1 MIMQLHTCPKESL
14 AAALAFNARDLSAEH
29 RDAWA
34 WGIVIG
40 WDPESLQELAERHGW
55 TPETVARLQRL
66 HRDFVALVPPAG
78 DSGFQEN
85 RNRAP
90 GLI

>member
-14 AAALAFNARDLSAEH
+14 AAALAFNARDQGAEH

-40 WDPESLQELAERHGW
+40 WDKESLEELSERHGW
-55 TPETVARLQRL
+55 APETVARLEQL

-78 DSGFQEN
+78 AG
-85 RNRAP
+85 A
-90 GLI
+90 

>member
-14 AAALAFNARDLSAEH
+14 AAALAFNARDQGAEH

-40 WDPESLQELAERHGW
+40 WDAESLQELADRHGW
-55 TPETVARLQRL
+55 APETVARLQQL
-66 HRDFVALVPPAG
+66 HRDFVALVPPGPAG
-78 DSGFQEN
+78 G
-85 RNRAP
+85 
-90 GLI
+90 GTI